1 MTPKWGGHVRTT
13 SWTPNGADLKWEAC
27 ILKAKDLLTTWPT
40 WGHVSHNLWP
50 LNLAGRFIYGRRFN
64 TQTLKSLIY
73 SCIIS
78 PFPSRPAF
86 KRTSNSF
93 FRNVLSF
100 VNQEAR
106 DQDQI
111 FFIGHTKQGLHS
123 QWFWSCCLWHVWFIW
138 RNVLYHGNQ
147 HSQHPKIYKNQKFR
161 IKMEGDTKIQSFK
174 AQKMDKSTCSWLVE
188 KFEENKKKT
197 CSKGDTQC
205 KSNINTVAK
214 ELVSENIAR

>member
-1 MTPKWGGHVRTT
+1 MTK
-13 SWTPNGADLKWEAC
+13 
-27 ILKAKDLLTTWPT
+27 I
-40 WGHVSHNLWP
+40 
-50 LNLAGRFIYGRRFN
+50 RFSSLD
-64 TQTLKSLIY
+64 TLKKVYI
-73 SCIIS
+73 
-78 PFPSRPAF
+78 
-86 KRTSNSF
+86 
-93 FRNVLSF
+93 
-100 VNQEAR
+100 VNDFEAVVC
-106 DQDQI
+106 DTCD
-111 FFIGHTKQGLHS
+111 S
-123 QWFWSCCLWHVWFIW
+123 YDAM
-138 RNVLYHGNQ
+138 LYHGNQ